1 MAIQKK
7 SIVVTGGASGIGLGI
22 TRSFAAQG
30 AHVAVLDVNLEGA
43 NIVQALSTEFPDAS
57 FSFKKADISR
67 WDELA
72 AVFEQVYQEQGG
84 IDVVMA
90 NAGISREPSLI
101 RDEEKPSKPVL
112 PSLDVN
118 LMGTIYTV
126 KLAIHYIKKN
136 ALDSSAGTAASK
148 GSIICTASNAGLYPF
163 PVAPIYAT
171 AKFGVIGLVRSLA
184 RQLQREAI
192 QINALAPAVLETNI
206 APSKDLFKPMIIT
219 PMSTLTR
226 GVQQLVSNP
235 ALTGQIAEIHGDKV
249 SLRDPPP
256 YADADTG
263 KNIETFWSLGY
274 A

>member
-1 MAIQKK
+1 MAPQRK

-22 TRSFAAQG
+22 TRSFAEQG
-30 AHVAVLDVNLEGA
+30 AHISVLDVNSEGD
-43 NIVQALSTEFPDAS
+43 NIVKALSSEFSDAS
-57 FSFKKADISR
+57 FSFTKVDISN

-72 AVFEQVYQEQGG
+72 AAFEQIYRDQGR

-90 NAGISREPSLI
+90 NAGISKEVKLNL
-101 RDEEKPSKPVL
+101 DEETPSKPSL

-118 LMGTIYTV
+118 LVGTIYTV

-136 ALDSSAGTAASK
+136 TTVNGASPASK

-163 PVAPIYAT
+163 PVAPIYA
-171 AKFGVIGLVRSLA
+171 AGKAGVINLVRSLA
-184 RQLQREAI
+184 RPLGLDAI

-206 APSKDLFKPMIIT
+206 APSKDLFKPMIVT

-235 ALTGQIAEIHGDKV
+235 SLTGQVAEIHGSEVTLAESPAYVDE
-249 SLRDPPP
+249 
-256 YADADTG
+256 DTG

>member
-1 MAIQKK
+1 MAGQKK

-22 TRSFAAQG
+22 TRSFAEQG
-30 AHVAVLDVNLEGA
+30 AHVSVLDVNAEGT
-43 NIVQALSTEFPDAS
+43 NIVKALSSEFSDAS
-57 FSFKKADISR
+57 FSFHKVDISN

-72 AVFEQVYQEQGG
+72 AAFEQIHQDQGR

-90 NAGISREPSLI
+90 NAGISKEGPLI
-101 RDEEKPSKPVL
+101 VDEETPSKPNL
-112 PSLDVN
+112 PTLEVN
-118 LMGTIYTV
+118 LIGTIYTV

-136 ALDSSAGTAASK
+136 APVNGAMPASR

-163 PVAPIYAT
+163 PVAPIYA
-171 AKFGVIGLVRSLA
+171 ASKFGVVGLVRSLA
-184 RQLQREAI
+184 RPLEKQAI

-206 APSKDLFKPMIIT
+206 APSKDLFKPMIMT

-226 GVQQLVSNP
+226 GVQQLVSDSS
-235 ALTGQIAEIHGDKV
+235 LTGQIAEIHGNNV
-249 SLRDPPP
+249 TLAQPPP
-256 YADADTG
+256 YVDEDTG

>member
-1 MAIQKK
+1 MGPHRK
-7 SIVVTGGASGIGLGI
+7 SIVVTGGASGIGFGI
-22 TRSFAAQG
+22 TRSFAEQG
-30 AHVAVLDVNLEGA
+30 AHISVLDVNSEGD
-43 NIVQALSTEFPDAS
+43 NIVKALSSEFSGAS
-57 FSFKKADISR
+57 FSFTKVDISN

-72 AVFEQVYQEQGG
+72 AAFEQIYRDQGR

-90 NAGISREPSLI
+90 NAGISKEVKLNV
-101 RDEEKPSKPVL
+101 DEETPSKPIL
-112 PSLDVN
+112 PSLEVN
-118 LMGTIYTV
+118 LIGTIYTV

-136 ALDSSAGTAASK
+136 AAVNGASPASK

-171 AKFGVIGLVRSLA
+171 GKAGVIGLVRSLA
-184 RQLQREAI
+184 RPLGRDAI

-235 ALTGQIAEIHGDKV
+235 SLTGQVAEIHGSEV
-249 SLRDPPP
+249 TLAQPPA
-256 YADADTG
+256 YVDENTG